1 MYAAIPY
8 PPATR
13 AAALTATLAALTAVL
28 ATLAALPA
36 LPAHAQQR
44 PFTTEVALDVN
55 LVGIAA
61 VTSDG
66 SRVAATV
73 RTRRDRTDVDHQRFG
88 DPTYISPTSTRLMV
102 IDTRSG
108 NRTWVHEDPAQ
119 LRGFAWSPDGERL
132 AYFAVEDGAYRLR
145 IFDARAGSAETVAL
159 GTDNEIASSSPLV
172 WAPDASGVLLGLR
185 PDGWAEEA
193 RAAFVAL
200 TEAPVIV
207 QDSRN
212 DFLAWDRV
220 RNIAARQIIALV
232 SLENGGTGN
241 GTGGG
246 AGGGNGSV
254 REILAGA
261 APLGAGVFGGRLV
274 RDLFDGHAHEDIV
287 HAAGR
292 DRVRAVPAG
301 PRGRR
306 RARAAAGHRR
316 GADERHV
323 ERRARRLRVQ

>member
-1 MYAAIPY
+1 MYAAFPY

-13 AAALTATLAALTAVL
+13 AAALTATLAALTAALAVL
-28 ATLAALPA
+28 ATIAVLPA
-36 LPAHAQQR
+36 LPAEAQQR

-73 RTRRDRTDVDHQRFG
+73 RSRRDRTDVDHQRFG
-88 DPTYISPTSTRLMV
+88 DPTYISPVSTRLMV

-132 AYFAVEDGAYRLR
+132 AYFAVEAGEYRLR

-220 RNIAARQIIALV
+220 RNIAAQADHRACFTRKRRHARRHGRRQRQRARDP
-232 SLENGGTGN
+232 GRR
-241 GTGGG
+241 G
-246 AGGGNGSV
+246 A
-254 REILAGA
+254 
-261 APLGAGVFGGRLV
+261 LGAGVFGRRLV
-274 RDLFDGHAHEDIV
+274 RHLFDGHAHEDIV

-292 DRVRAVPAG
+292 DRVRAVPAR
-301 PRGRR
+301 PRGRQ
-306 RARAAAGHRR
+306 RARVAAGHRR
-316 GADERHV
+316 GADGCDV
-323 ERRARRLRVQ
+323 ERRARCVRVQ